1 MRVLLSRKRAV
12 LFLANGRCTVTRG
25 PRLALTSAQ
34 VSRAWCTR
42 LVCVRKRQRRGPD
55 AREGDC
61 LLAQSGSPM
70 ISSRNVVGS
79 RDCTSEERR
88 SIAKIANARGVVLV
102 VDEPWGA
109 HFGFHPYRR
118 IGGRLAR
125 GGRPGSAQDRWSLE
139 RFFGSATPRWPSSV
153 GPAIDAVEA
162 VVDDRVR
169 RRDVPRM

>member
-1 MRVLLSRKRAV
+1 MRASRSRVAEAVRERKPPSRAIP
-12 LFLANGRCTVTRG
+12 A
-25 PRLALTSAQ
+25 PRLPL
-34 VSRAWCTR
+34 
-42 LVCVRKRQRRGPD
+42 
-55 AREGDC
+55 
-61 LLAQSGSPM
+61 
-70 ISSRNVVGS
+70 I
-79 RDCTSEERR
+79 RDCSSEERR
-88 SIAKIANARGVVLV
+88 STAKIANARGVVLV
-102 VDEPWGA
+102 VEEPWGA

-162 VVDDRVR
+162 VVDDCVR